1 MVSRTQ
7 VNEEFPGE
15 GDGHALDFSWALV
28 GVLIGVGVS
37 MKGLGLDGPGLVA
50 VGVAA
55 LVAYRR
61 ALAGPIHLPALAA
74 PIASLCSSG
83 LSFSFSPGS

>member
-7 VNEEFPGE
+7 VIEDLPGE
-15 GDGHALDFSWALV
+15 GEGRALDFSWALV

-55 LVAYRR
+55 VVAYRW
-61 ALAGPIHLPALAA
+61 G
-74 PIASLCSSG
+74 
-83 LSFSFSPGS
+83 